1 MEFRKTTMKE
11 VYQVTPGLDFKI
23 EDLIKIESG
32 YREGFYVEKYAP
44 LELKPGKEYN
54 IFKRDLCGRVKYFAT
69 RNKNVNL
76 KEIAN
81 LQAIVPADIRSFVN

>member
-1 MEFRKTTMKE
+1 MKFRKTTMEK
-11 VYQVTPGLDFKI
+11 VYQVTPGLDFKL

-32 YREGFYVEKYAP
+32 YSEGFYVERYAP

-69 RNKNVNL
+69 MNKKVNL
-76 KEIAN
+76 RAIAK
-81 LQAIVPADIRSFVN
+81 LQAIVSADIRSFN

>member
-1 MEFRKTTMKE
+1 MKFYKTTMEK
-11 VYQVTPGLDFKI
+11 VYQVTPGLDFKL

-32 YREGFYVEKYAP
+32 SSEGFYVERYAP

-69 RNKNVNL
+69 MDKKVNL
-76 KEIAN
+76 STIAK
-81 LQAIVPADIRSFVN
+81 LQAIVPADIRSFN

>member
-1 MEFRKTTMKE
+1 MKFCKTTMSK
-11 VYQVTPGLDFKI
+11 VYRVIPGLDFKL

-32 YREGFYVEKYAP
+32 YREGFYVERYAP

-69 RNKNVNL
+69 TNKKVNL
-76 KEIAN
+76 RTIAK
-81 LQAIVPADIRSFVN
+81 LQAIVNADIRSFN

>member
-1 MEFRKTTMKE
+1 MNFCKTTMEK
-11 VYQVTPGLDFKI
+11 VYQVTPGLDFKL

-32 YREGFYVEKYAP
+32 YREGFYVERYAP

-69 RNKNVNL
+69 MDKKVNL
-76 KEIAN
+76 STIAK
-81 LQAIVPADIRSFVN
+81 LQAIVPADIHSFN

>member
-1 MEFRKTTMKE
+1 MNFCKTTIE
-11 VYQVTPGLDFKI
+11 GVYQVTPGLDFKL

-32 YREGFYVEKYAP
+32 FSEGFYVERYAP

-69 RNKNVNL
+69 MDKKVNL
-76 KEIAN
+76 STIAK
-81 LQAIVPADIRSFVN
+81 LQAIVPADIRSFN

>member
-1 MEFRKTTMKE
+1 MKFCKTTMEK
-11 VYQVTPGLDFKI
+11 VYQVTPGLDFKL

-32 YREGFYVEKYAP
+32 FSEGFYVERYAP

-69 RNKNVNL
+69 RNKRVNL
-76 KEIAN
+76 RAIAK
-81 LQAIVPADIRSFVN
+81 LQAIVSVDSFI

>member
-1 MEFRKTTMKE
+1 MNFCKTTMEK
-11 VYQVTPGLDFKI
+11 VYQVTPGLDFKL

-32 YREGFYVEKYAP
+32 YREGFYVERYAP

-69 RNKNVNL
+69 MDKKVNL
-76 KEIAN
+76 STIAK
-81 LQAIVPADIRSFVN
+81 LQAIVPADIRSFN

>member
-1 MEFRKTTMKE
+1 MKFRKTTMEK
-11 VYQVTPGLDFKI
+11 VYQITPGLDFKL

-32 YREGFYVEKYAP
+32 FSEGLYVERYAP

-69 RNKNVNL
+69 MDKKVNL
-76 KEIAN
+76 STIAK
-81 LQAIVPADIRSFVN
+81 LQAIVPADIRSFN

>member
-11 VYQVTPGLDFKI
+11 VYQVTPGLDF
-23 EDLIKIESG
+23 KIESG

>member
-1 MEFRKTTMKE
+1 MKFCKTTMSK
-11 VYQVTPGLDFKI
+11 VYRVIPGLDFKL

-32 YREGFYVEKYAP
+32 YPEGFYVERYAP

-69 RNKNVNL
+69 RNKKVNL
-76 KEIAN
+76 RTIAK
-81 LQAIVPADIRSFVN
+81 LQAIVNADIRSFD

>member
-1 MEFRKTTMKE
+1 MKFCKTTMEK
-11 VYQVTPGLDFKI
+11 VYQVTPGLDFKL

-32 YREGFYVEKYAP
+32 YREGFYVERYAP

-69 RNKNVNL
+69 MDKKVNL
-76 KEIAN
+76 STIAK
-81 LQAIVPADIRSFVN
+81 LQAIVPADIRSFN

>member
-1 MEFRKTTMKE
+1 MNFCKTTIE
-11 VYQVTPGLDFKI
+11 RVYQVTPGLDFKL

-32 YREGFYVEKYAP
+32 YREGFYVERYAP

-69 RNKNVNL
+69 MDKKVNL
-76 KEIAN
+76 STIAK
-81 LQAIVPADIRSFVN
+81 LQAIVPADIRSFN